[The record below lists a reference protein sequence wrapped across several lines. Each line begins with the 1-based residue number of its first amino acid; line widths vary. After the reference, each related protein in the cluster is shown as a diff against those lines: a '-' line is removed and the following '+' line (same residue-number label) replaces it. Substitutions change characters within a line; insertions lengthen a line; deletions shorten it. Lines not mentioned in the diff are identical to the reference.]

1 MKGQDYLIL
10 EQFKKAMMVIIGLL
24 QRLKI
29 NNNKTIKKSQN
40 KKKVGKIINNITDYK
55 GLWKPI
61 LKSISKM
68 SKKELINNVKK
79 FRNDWEIVTTRNQD
93 LSDERLKNE

>member
-1 MKGQDYLIL
+1 
-10 EQFKKAMMVIIGLL
+10 
-24 QRLKI
+24 
-29 NNNKTIKKSQN
+29 
-40 KKKVGKIINNITDYK
+40 
-55 GLWKPI
+55 
-61 LKSISKM
+61 M